1 LNVANYAIEKLVKA
15 RLEAVQQAK
24 DNLEIAQAQ
33 ESSSRKE
40 VVGLLERKHAWSDA
54 DLERYMNLI
63 RSEHLNDQGVQG
75 AKDSVAAAELSLEE
89 ARTRLEKRERMQY
102 HEEQI
107 WSDTIRRNST
117 WVTFGLMG
125 LNIFLLL
132 GTLIIIEPWRRR
144 RLVKEIRR
152 TLEENQVAAP
162 ILSLPMIAEQVDAV
176 SEPDVVPVELIAI
189 PEPGF
194 SVVPEEALV
203 IPSGGI
209 EAAHTNGSESTSV
222 PEYDSAII
230 PEAVAVNLQGPPERT
245 WWNLD
250 HCQSCVQDLFSES
263 SISVR
268 KVDVTTIALEG
279 FAAGVA
285 LMGLL
290 IVLFKPR

>member
-1 LNVANYAIEKLVKA
+1 MANSATERLVKA

-24 DNLEIAQAQ
+24 DDLEIAQAR

-125 LNIFLLL
+125 LNILLLL
-132 GTLIIIEPWRRR
+132 GTLVVIEPWRRR
-144 RLVKEIRR
+144 RLVNEIRR
-152 TLEENQVAAP
+152 TLEENQVP
-162 ILSLPMIAEQVDAV
+162 GPVPLLPMTAEQVDDAA
-176 SEPDVVPVELIAI
+176 DANVVLVEAIAA
-189 PEPGF
+189 PETEL
-194 SVVPEEALV
+194 SVVPEGAPV
-203 IPSGGI
+203 VSSSGI
-209 EAAHTNGSESTSV
+209 EAVQPRSSEGTSV
-222 PEYDSAII
+222 LKYESANLRDD
-230 PEAVAVNLQGPPERT
+230 VAVNWLEPSEGT
-245 WWNLD
+245 WWSLD
-250 HCQSCVQDLFSES
+250 RYKNYVQALFSDN

-290 IVLFKPR
+290 IVIFRPH